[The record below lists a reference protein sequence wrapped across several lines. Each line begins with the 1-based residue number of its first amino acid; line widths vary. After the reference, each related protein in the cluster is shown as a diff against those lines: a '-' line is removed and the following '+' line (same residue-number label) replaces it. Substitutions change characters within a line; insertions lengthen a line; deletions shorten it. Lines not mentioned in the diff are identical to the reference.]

1 MHAVEEER
9 KSAKECNNGEN
20 VHLWLQLLCVRK
32 TLAFQIFSFFLLNL
46 YIQAYSNI
54 GDGGNS
60 MLFLIKNVE
69 RENYLALTRGE
80 HRGILYLYFRRVLGK
95 RI

>member
-1 MHAVEEER
+1 
-9 KSAKECNNGEN
+9 
-20 VHLWLQLLCVRK
+20 
-32 TLAFQIFSFFLLNL
+32 
-46 YIQAYSNI
+46 
-54 GDGGNS
+54 

-69 RENYLALTRGE
+69 RENYLALTRGN